1 MVEFTAVD
9 YEGVEVTCTSEQ
21 WALKV
26 DKGRP
31 EIRGRRQ
38 EMIEAIERPD
48 IVLQDRDFPGRRHH
62 VRRIERGLY
71 LKVVVA
77 YGYDPE
83 LDKMAGSLLTVFIH
97 GRFRKGD
104 EVLYERRLRQ

>member
-1 MVEFTAVD
+1 MLEFTTAD

-26 DKGRP
+26 GDVRP
-31 EIRGRRQ
+31 ELGGRRQ
-38 EMIEAIERPD
+38 EVIEAIEHPD
-48 IVLQDRDFPGRRHH
+48 IVLQDRDFPGRKHH

-77 YGYDPE
+77 YRYDRE
-83 LDKMAGSLLTVFIH
+83 IDALVGSLLTVFTH
-97 GRFRKGD
+97 RRFREGD
-104 EVLYERRLRQ
+104 EVLYERRLRR